1 MRHGSHRMPTGLRFL
16 RHTLAWPCWGDP
28 EFTFCDVE
36 RAIQQEIRKRNYLA
50 RYELRAAEAVRS
62 GEMETLKRL
71 EAKYRTVASHQP
83 DADSAP
89 TIPSVSRARSSQDKN
104 ARASQPL
111 LTTTWIH
118 LEIRRQGDKL
128 QWPNSKQKVLLR
140 EFNYNGVRIPD
151 PAPQMSVEQVRD
163 LLTPQFPE
171 IATAT
176 LTGPED
182 TGTTLRYTFSRAIG
196 SKG

>member
-1 MRHGSHRMPTGLRFL
+1 M
-16 RHTLAWPCWGDP
+16 A
-28 EFTFCDVE
+28 
-36 RAIQQEIRKRNYLA
+36 
-50 RYELRAAEAVRS
+50 
-62 GEMETLKRL
+62 
-71 EAKYRTVASHQP
+71 
-83 DADSAP
+83 
-89 TIPSVSRARSSQDKN
+89 
-104 ARASQPL
+104 
-111 LTTTWIH
+111 
-118 LEIRRQGDKL
+118 KL
-128 QWPNSKQKVLLR
+128 QAEVLLR

>member
-1 MRHGSHRMPTGLRFL
+1 M
-16 RHTLAWPCWGDP
+16 A
-28 EFTFCDVE
+28 
-36 RAIQQEIRKRNYLA
+36 K
-50 RYELRAAEAVRS
+50 
-62 GEMETLKRL
+62 L
-71 EAKYRTVASHQP
+71 EAQ
-83 DADSAP
+83 
-89 TIPSVSRARSSQDKN
+89 
-104 ARASQPL
+104 
-111 LTTTWIH
+111 
-118 LEIRRQGDKL
+118 
-128 QWPNSKQKVLLR
+128 VLLR
-140 EFNYNGVRIPD
+140 EFNYNGVCIPD

>member
-1 MRHGSHRMPTGLRFL
+1 
-16 RHTLAWPCWGDP
+16 
-28 EFTFCDVE
+28 
-36 RAIQQEIRKRNYLA
+36 
-50 RYELRAAEAVRS
+50 
-62 GEMETLKRL
+62 
-71 EAKYRTVASHQP
+71 
-83 DADSAP
+83 
-89 TIPSVSRARSSQDKN
+89 
-104 ARASQPL
+104 
-111 LTTTWIH
+111 
-118 LEIRRQGDKL
+118 
-128 QWPNSKQKVLLR
+128 LR

-182 TGTTLRYTFSRAIG
+182 TGTTLRYTFNRAIG

>member
-1 MRHGSHRMPTGLRFL
+1 MS
-16 RHTLAWPCWGDP
+16 
-28 EFTFCDVE
+28 
-36 RAIQQEIRKRNYLA
+36 
-50 RYELRAAEAVRS
+50 
-62 GEMETLKRL
+62 
-71 EAKYRTVASHQP
+71 
-83 DADSAP
+83 
-89 TIPSVSRARSSQDKN
+89 
-104 ARASQPL
+104 
-111 LTTTWIH
+111 
-118 LEIRRQGDKL
+118 KL
-128 QWPNSKQKVLLR
+128 QAEVLLR

>member
-1 MRHGSHRMPTGLRFL
+1 M
-16 RHTLAWPCWGDP
+16 A
-28 EFTFCDVE
+28 
-36 RAIQQEIRKRNYLA
+36 K
-50 RYELRAAEAVRS
+50 
-62 GEMETLKRL
+62 L
-71 EAKYRTVASHQP
+71 EAQ
-83 DADSAP
+83 
-89 TIPSVSRARSSQDKN
+89 
-104 ARASQPL
+104 
-111 LTTTWIH
+111 
-118 LEIRRQGDKL
+118 
-128 QWPNSKQKVLLR
+128 VLLR

-151 PAPQMSVEQVRD
+151 PAPQMNVEQVRD